1 MSRNSRRKSAPAD
14 VPQPTPHATPPGN
27 LMQNPLHQQMQSAFG
42 IDLVTAT
49 EVVELPSKGKFY
61 DPSSTLYGRES
72 IEIKQMTAR
81 EEDILSNQQFML
93 DGTIFDR
100 LLSNIIVDKSIRVEE
115 LMSGDRNALLFAARI
130 SGYGADYVM
139 KLPCPKCTKVSEF
152 VFDLEKVSSV
162 HDIPEGVDFLESEGL
177 FQFVLPMSELSVKVR
192 VLTGADEEYLAQQK
206 ENAEKL
212 GLDNNHTINMLRRA
226 VVEVKG
232 ISDPAVLNQLFE
244 VLPAIDS
251 RKIRSV
257 VNSVIPGID
266 TKQSVACGSC
276 EKESVM
282 EVPVTMGFF
291 WPDV

>member
-1 MSRNSRRKSAPAD
+1 MSRNSRRKSAPSD
-14 VPQPTPHATPPGN
+14 VPQPTPQATPPN
-27 LMQNPLHQQMQSAFG
+27 QPMQNPLHQQMQAAFG
-42 IDLVTAT
+42 INLVTAT
-49 EVVELPSKGKFY
+49 EMVELPSKGKFY
-61 DPSSTLYGRES
+61 DPSSTLHGREN

-100 LLSNIIVDKSIRVEE
+100 LLSSIIVDKSIRVEE

-130 SGYGADYVM
+130 SGYGPEYIM
-139 KLPCPKCTKVSEF
+139 KLPCPKCSKVCEFIFDLDKVSTI
-152 VFDLEKVSSV
+152 
-162 HDIPEGVDFLESEGL
+162 HNIPEDVNFLESEGL
-177 FQFVLPMSELSVKVR
+177 FEFVLPMSELSVKVR
-192 VLTGADEEYLAQQK
+192 VLTGADEEYLTQQK

-212 GLDNNHTINMLRRA
+212 GLENNHTINMLRRA

-232 ISDPAVLNQLFE
+232 ISDPATLNQLFD

-257 VNSVIPGID
+257 TNSVIPGLE

>member
-1 MSRNSRRKSAPAD
+1 
-14 VPQPTPHATPPGN
+14 
-27 LMQNPLHQQMQSAFG
+27 
-42 IDLVTAT
+42 
-49 EVVELPSKGKFY
+49 
-61 DPSSTLYGRES
+61 
-72 IEIKQMTAR
+72 
-81 EEDILSNQQFML
+81 
-93 DGTIFDR
+93 
-100 LLSNIIVDKSIRVEE
+100 
-115 LMSGDRNALLFAARI
+115 
-130 SGYGADYVM
+130 M

>member
-1 MSRNSRRKSAPAD
+1 MSRNSSRKSAPAD
-14 VPQPTPHATPPGN
+14 IPQPTPQAAPPGQS
-27 LMQNPLHQQMQSAFG
+27 MQNPLHQQMQAAFG
-42 IDLVTAT
+42 INLVSAT
-49 EVVELPSKGKFY
+49 EMVEIPSKGKFY
-61 DPSSTLYGRES
+61 DPSSTLSGREF

-100 LLSNIIVDKSIRVEE
+100 LLSSIIVDKSIRVEE
-115 LMSGDRNALLFAARI
+115 LMSGDRNAILFAARI
-130 SGYGADYVM
+130 SGYGPEYVM
-139 KLPCPKCTKVSEF
+139 KLPCPKCSKVSEF
-152 VFDLEKVSSV
+152 AFDLEKTSATHV
-162 HDIPEGVDFLESEGL
+162 IPEGVTFLESEGL
-177 FQFVLPMSELSVKVR
+177 FEFTLPMSELSVKVR
-192 VLTGADEEYLAQQK
+192 VLTGADEQYLTQQK

-226 VVEVKG
+226 VVEARGVT
-232 ISDPAVLNQLFE
+232 DPAILNQLFD

-257 VNSVIPGID
+257 VNSVIPGVE

-276 EKESVM
+276 EKSTEM